1 MKIWSRRYTVA
12 QGNHW
17 KLERECNEADVQ
29 AWLKIFRDDEPN
41 VCFIAYKRKPAK

>member
-1 MKIWSRRYTVA
+1 MKIWSRRTSIA

-17 KLERECNEADVQ
+17 RYERDCTDDNCQ

-41 VCFIAYKRKPAK
+41 VLFLATKRKPAH